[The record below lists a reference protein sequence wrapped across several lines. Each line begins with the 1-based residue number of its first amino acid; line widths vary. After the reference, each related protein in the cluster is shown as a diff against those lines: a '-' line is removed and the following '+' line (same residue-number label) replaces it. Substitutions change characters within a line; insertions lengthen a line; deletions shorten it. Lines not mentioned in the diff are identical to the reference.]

1 MEEYRDCF
9 REPIPEFDEAVR
21 LLDAAA
27 AAHVA
32 GDVRLAASLIA
43 EADMPEIRDWLE
55 SLWGKQSPYL
65 QFREIP
71 DAPPVIPKKDRLD
84 LRMPNAA
91 EKRAL
96 IERDGYHCRFCGLP
110 VIRPEIRK
118 LLHKAYPDALPWG
131 RANDSQHAAFQAM
144 WLQYDHIVPH
154 ARGGNNDLENLVI
167 TCAGCNFCRMNYLLE
182 EVGIN
187 DPFDHEPIESNWD
200 GLERV
205 MVYR

>member
-9 REPIPEFDEAVR
+9 REPIPEFDEAVK
-21 LLDAAA
+21 LLNAAA
-27 AAHVA
+27 DAHIA
-32 GDVRLAASLIA
+32 GDARLAASLIA
-43 EADMPEIRDWLE
+43 EADMPKIRDWLE

-84 LRMPNAA
+84 LRMPDAA

-110 VIRPEIRK
+110 VIRPEVRK
-118 LLHKAYPDALPWG
+118 LLHKTYPDALPWG
-131 RANDSQHAAFQAM
+131 RTNDSQHAAFQAM

-154 ARGGNNDLENLVI
+154 ARGGNNDLDNLVI

-182 EVGIN
+182 EVRVV
-187 DPFDHEPIESNWD
+187 DPFKREPLVTDWD

-205 MVYR
+205 MGS